1 MNLTPKSEFNNKN
14 IIYKKK
20 IQKKNKIKDSSSFNK
35 NIIPTTSNN
44 NIFKIISLT
53 NSRRNRNYIYTSEND
68 FLRKN
73 IFNKY

>member
-1 MNLTPKSEFNNKN
+1 ML
-14 IIYKKK
+14 IYKKK
-20 IQKKNKIKDSSSFNK
+20 MQKKNKIKDSSSFNK